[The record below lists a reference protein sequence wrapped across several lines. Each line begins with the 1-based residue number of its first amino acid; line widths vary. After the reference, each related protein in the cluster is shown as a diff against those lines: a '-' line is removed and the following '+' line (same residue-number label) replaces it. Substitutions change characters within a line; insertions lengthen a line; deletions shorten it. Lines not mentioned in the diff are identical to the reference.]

1 MTKDNWGQFS
11 YSDNYDFMTIQPAQD
26 SFLQVAEYYGWTI
39 LQFNILTILLKP
51 GQFQK
56 INLCLKK
63 TVKTN
68 LLQVKKSHTN
78 SSDILNRIVDFYSKF
93 KRQPTHDSMGWKTTA
108 QW

>member
-1 MTKDNWGQFS
+1 MTKDSFKQLGPKF
-11 YSDNYDFMTIQPAQD
+11 DNYDFMTIQPAQD
-26 SFLQVAEYYGWTI
+26 SFLQFY
-39 LQFNILTILLKP
+39 ILTILLKP